1 MVGAVIDAAS
11 RDRIRRYIDLGR
23 REGKTLLVRKPPA
36 GPGFTV
42 PLAIFHDVKPRSRIA
57 AEEIFGPV
65 LSVFKV
71 KDFEQALAVA
81 NDSPYALTGG
91 GVFSRSPANLAKAAR
106 GFQRG
111 QPVLNRGLT
120 GAVVGRHPFGGSGL
134 SGLGTKAGGP
144 DYLLSFLLPRTIT
157 ENNLR
162 RGFTPEAE

>member
-1 MVGAVIDAAS
+1 
-11 RDRIRRYIDLGR
+11 
-23 REGKTLLVRKPPA
+23 
-36 GPGFTV
+36 V

-71 KDFEQALAVA
+71 KDFAQALAVA

-91 GVFSRSPANLAKAAR
+91 VFSRSPVNLAKAAR
-106 GFQRG
+106 GFHAG
-111 QPVLNRGLT
+111 NLYLNRGLT